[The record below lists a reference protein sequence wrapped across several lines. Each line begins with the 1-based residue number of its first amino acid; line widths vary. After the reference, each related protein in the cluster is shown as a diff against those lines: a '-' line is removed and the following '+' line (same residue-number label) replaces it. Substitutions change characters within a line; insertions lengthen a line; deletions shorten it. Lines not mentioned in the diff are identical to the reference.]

1 MVKKEEKESRKKEE
15 DRITPEPIE
24 EVKLKI
30 ISPVK
35 KEEKEEVEEE
45 LKEVVEERVKTR
57 EERIQEE
64 KQQKLVS
71 WKPKTRLGLLVKEGK
86 VKNIDEIFDRGEII
100 LEEQVVDLLVPN
112 LQVDL
117 LSIGQAKGKFGGG
130 KRRVWRQTQKKTAEG
145 NVPSFGCMAVVGDS
159 SGHVGIGLGKARETL
174 PAKEKAIREAKLN
187 LIKVKRGCGSF
198 DCSCNETHSI
208 PFKVQGK
215 TASAVITLIPAAKG
229 TGLVIEDECK
239 KIMRLAGIKDVYSR
253 TFGQTRSKINLAK
266 ACIKALEEIAKVK
279 EARK

>member
-1 MVKKEEKESRKKEE
+1 MVKREEKESRKKEE
-15 DRITPEPIE
+15 NRIAPEPID
-24 EVKLKI
+24 EVKLKLI
-30 ISPVK
+30 TPLK

-45 LKEVVEERVKTR
+45 LKEVVEVV
-57 EERIQEE
+57 EERIKTKEERMQEE
-64 KQQKLVS
+64 KHQKLAS
-71 WKPKTRLGLLVKEGK
+71 WKPKTRLGLLIQEGK
-86 VKNIDEIFDRGEII
+86 IKNIDEIFDKEEII
-100 LEEQVVDLLVPN
+100 LEEQVIDILIPD

-130 KRRVWRQTQKKTAEG
+130 KRRVWKQTQKKTAEG
-145 NVPSFGCMAVVGDS
+145 NVPSFGCMAVVGDGQ
-159 SGHVGIGLGKARETL
+159 GHVGIGLGKSRETL
-174 PAKEKAIREAKLN
+174 PAKEKAIRQAKLN
-187 LIKVKRGCGSF
+187 LIRVKRGCGSF

-239 KIMRLAGIKDVYSR
+239 KIMRLAGIKDIYSR

-266 ACIKALEEIAKVK
+266 ACIKALEETSKIKQ
-279 EARK
+279 